1 MFVVAIERESC
12 GGHDIFE
19 PMMSAREM
27 PNLARKRPL
36 VAVDER
42 EQRRNT
48 FEQTTVGEDET
59 NTGQD
64 AGRNAKWY
72 VLRLLCVIG
81 GCLFEM

>member
-1 MFVVAIERESC
+1 MFVVASERESC
-12 GGHDIFE
+12 GGGHDILFE

-27 PNLARKRPL
+27 PNVARKRPL

-72 VLRLLCVIG
+72 VLRL
-81 GCLFEM
+81 